1 MKEHQDAAKK
11 TKQKT
16 RHVISFPIC
25 GKMHHGNCMATPGIG
40 LIGSDGIERESDIN
54 SKCERF
60 VTFTVFGV
68 YSWFV
73 VSLSFLFVC
82 FVHKNN
88 GATTTYNTHLKIR
101 K

>member
-1 MKEHQDAAKK
+1 
-11 TKQKT
+11 
-16 RHVISFPIC
+16 
-25 GKMHHGNCMATPGIG
+25 MATPGIG
-40 LIGSDGIERESDIN
+40 LIESDGIERESDIN
-54 SKCERF
+54 SKYERF

-88 GATTTYNTHLKIR
+88 GATTTYNMHLKIR